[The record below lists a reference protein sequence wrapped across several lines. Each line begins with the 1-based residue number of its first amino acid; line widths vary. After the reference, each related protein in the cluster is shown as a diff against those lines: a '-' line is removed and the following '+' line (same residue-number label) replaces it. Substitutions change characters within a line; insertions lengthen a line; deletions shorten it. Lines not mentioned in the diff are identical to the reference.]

1 MTKNIMTFIKEIKKI
16 KFYCAIFCTSYIL
29 GKNFLGYSINNTK
42 DVFNVYFFSIINLF
56 LLLLK
61 NLKKNS
67 YVFFILSIASGQGSF
82 IPIRQ
87 PLNQAKK
94 MIKIIILGTGRF

>member
-61 NLKKNS
+61 NLKKTPM
-67 YVFFILSIASGQGSF
+67 FFLYYQLLQGRVVLSLLGS
-82 IPIRQ
+82 
-87 PLNQAKK
+87 L
-94 MIKIIILGTGRF
+94 